1 MAKECFGFLLNQ
13 IGDAEEVF
21 DMEDDQL
28 DDINTNQEAQEDQ
41 VTRKEIWMVGNARKR
56 WLVEKLMSKQP
67 NKNGEKGPL
76 PPKKATSKIKT

>member
-1 MAKECFGFLLNQ
+1 MGDRCIQYPRFSKGYILVAKECFGFLLNQ

-41 VTRKEIWMVGNARKR
+41 VTRKEI
-56 WLVEKLMSKQP
+56 
-67 NKNGEKGPL
+67 
-76 PPKKATSKIKT
+76 

>member
-13 IGDAEEVF
+13 IGDAGEVF

-41 VTRKEIWMVGNARKR
+41 MTRKEI
-56 WLVEKLMSKQP
+56 
-67 NKNGEKGPL
+67 
-76 PPKKATSKIKT
+76 